1 MAGIGDALL
10 QISAVGV
17 IILIVLRL
25 SIGRA
30 SFRLPRRSRTR
41 RIVAIGVGGAGCNAI
56 DSMIRAKIRG
66 VDFVACNT
74 DLQALRRSRARTKV
88 QIGRQLTGGLGSGG
102 DPEVGRRAAE
112 EDAPRIAKVL
122 EGARLVVVAAG
133 LGGGTGSG
141 AAPIVA
147 RIARE
152 QGALAV
158 AVATLPFN
166 FEGERRTAVAQQA
179 AAALGAAADT
189 IITISNE
196 RLNTFE
202 PESASL
208 LDAFGEA
215 DRVLTEA
222 VGSITR
228 LLSVAGL
235 VNLDFADLRA
245 VLSDGG
251 PALFGVG
258 RAHGEGRAIDAARD
272 ALEGPLLERQIG
284 GARSVLFHVV
294 GPSNLRLAE
303 IRAAAEEIR
312 ALADPNANV
321 IFGATLD
328 RWLRDEVRI
337 TIIATG
343 LATAAAVA
351 PSGAQARPR
360 RASARP
366 EPQPEGDPAASGD

>member
-10 QISAVGV
+10 QITAIGV

-30 SFRLPRRSRTR
+30 SFRLPRRSRAR
-41 RIVAIGVGGAGCNAI
+41 RIVAVGVGGAGCNAI
-56 DSMIRAKIRG
+56 DSMIRAKITG

-88 QIGRQLTGGLGSGG
+88 QIGRVLTGGLGSGG
-102 DPEVGRRAAE
+102 DPEVGRRAAD
-112 EDAPRIAKVL
+112 EDAPNIAKVL

-141 AAPIVA
+141 AAPIIA
-147 RIARE
+147 RVARE

-166 FEGERRTAVAQQA
+166 FEGERRAAVAQQA
-179 AAALGAAADT
+179 AAELGSAADT
-189 IITISNE
+189 MITISNE
-196 RLNTFE
+196 RLNTIE

-235 VNLDFADLRA
+235 VNLDFADLRT
-245 VLSDGG
+245 VLSGGG

-258 RAHGEGRAIDAARD
+258 RAYGEERALDAARD
-272 ALEGPLLERQIG
+272 ALAGPLLERQIG

-294 GPSNLRLAE
+294 GPTNLRLAE
-303 IRAAAEEIR
+303 VRAAADEIR
-312 ALADPNANV
+312 ASADPSANV

-337 TIIATG
+337 TVIATG
-343 LATAAAVA
+343 LSAAPALK
-351 PSGAQARPR
+351 PSGAQPQGRRSIAR
-360 RASARP
+360 A
-366 EPQPEGDPAASGD
+366 EPHRGPDAPASGD